1 MAGSGRRNAAEALAV
16 ATGERGTGVEAL
28 PKTLPG
34 VVCQQ
39 WVRCGRPG
47 CRCARGQLHGPY
59 AYHFAR
65 ENGRLRKRYVGP
77 ADLERGQ
84 PLARGLSGAAGLT
97 AEPGRCPAARP
108 FAIFRDTEA
117 MPAGQLPGPPHWGDA
132 PPEAM

>member
-1 MAGSGRRNAAEALAV
+1 MLVDDRNRLGEGWPSLAGRGRRHAAEALAV

-39 WVRCGRPG
+39 WVRCGRPN

-65 ENGRLRKRYVGP
+65 ENGCLRKRYVRP
-77 ADLERGQ
+77 AEVDGVRAACEARQRQRRELAEWRGCCEQ
-84 PLARGLSGAAGLT
+84 LAAQLRGA
-97 AEPGRCPAARP
+97 
-108 FAIFRDTEA
+108 
-117 MPAGQLPGPPHWGDA
+117 QA
-132 PPEAM
+132 P